1 MIWMEH
7 KRASLGEG
15 SRKRLKEQPKVPDS
29 NTSGSWPMWPAGPRA
44 RESGLKGLTTEITD
58 CYAELQVWAKG
69 DLT

>member
-1 MIWMEH
+1 MHPWE
-7 KRASLGEG
+7 KAAG
-15 SRKRLKEQPKVPDS
+15 SGLKNDQRSPTP
-29 NTSGSWPMWPAGPRA
+29 TLLALWPMWPAGPRA

>member
-29 NTSGSWPMWPAGPRA
+29 NTSGSLANVA
-44 RESGLKGLTTEITD
+44 S
-58 CYAELQVWAKG
+58 WAKG
-69 DLT
+69 TGEWPQGSYYRDHGLLCRASGMGKG